1 MTLQEFFDGVD
12 ALHNK
17 KVLSLNVETN
27 SDSWR
32 QSAVDFTSDLV
43 LSSDGTTKPYTNGD
57 FWTKVNAKLVQYGK
71 LPGADNDSPAIA
83 DLVSDLSFPAA
94 HNTIQ
99 LFADLVFAKVNIFF
113 PEQLVV
119 DAAIESDLKSYVG
132 SPLSLALTIKTTGV
146 VPGSIAHVA
155 LLTTLDGVNFT
166 DVTLVDISTN
176 GAAELLIDKV
186 SLTNP
191 FKIKVLVTG
200 TVKIALFAK
209 YKY

>member
-17 KVLSLNVETN
+17 KVLSLNIEN
-27 SDSWR
+27 NNASWK
-32 QSAVDFTSDLV
+32 QSATDFSADLI
-43 LSSDGTTKPYTNGD
+43 LTTDVAIKPYANGD

-94 HNTIQ
+94 HNTNQ

-119 DAAIESDLKSYVG
+119 DAAIESDLKNCVG
-132 SPLSLALTIKTTGV
+132 SPSALALTIKTSGL

-166 DVTLVDISTN
+166 DATLVDISTN
-176 GAAELLIDKV
+176 GVADLLLDTA

-191 FKIKVLVTG
+191 FKINVLVTG